1 MIFFFFMMQNYTM
14 SSNSEPS
21 SDQQNNQ
28 DDNAPLW
35 RFVTREAKLGKGGGN
50 IAFQCNFCRQIYKG
64 SYYRVKA
71 HLLKIKGAG
80 VASCTK
86 VTNENLVEM
95 RRVME
100 EAEQRVKQYNLKQ
113 VPLPTSSATKFNFE
127 NSSSSASVSAIDP
140 KRRKGSIGSIE
151 KAFNMG
157 AREIADSEIARMF
170 YTGGLSFHFARN
182 PYYARAFKSVSQ
194 LPGYV
199 PPGYNALRTTLL
211 QKEKSNIENLLEPI
225 KKTWNEKGV
234 SICSDGWSD
243 AQRRPL
249 INIMAVSESGPM
261 FLKAINCEG
270 ETKDKHFIAD
280 LLINTIQEIG
290 PQKVV
295 QVIIDNA
302 TACKAAGHIVE
313 AKFRHIF
320 WTPCVV
326 HTLNLALKNIC
337 APSTHPRY
345 DDVMEQC
352 GWISRVSS
360 DASFIK
366 NFIMNHAMRLSMYNN
381 HCKLKLLS
389 VADTRFA

>member
-1 MIFFFFMMQNYTM
+1 M
-14 SSNSEPS
+14 
-21 SDQQNNQ
+21 
-28 DDNAPLW
+28 
-35 RFVTREAKLGKGGGN
+35 
-50 IAFQCNFCRQIYKG
+50 
-64 SYYRVKA
+64 
-71 HLLKIKGAG
+71 KIKGAG

-113 VPLPTSSATKFNFE
+113 VALSTSSAVTSNFE
-127 NSSSSASVSAIDP
+127 NSSSSASAIAIDS

-151 KAFNMG
+151 KTFNMG

-170 YTGGLSFHFARN
+170 YIEGLFFHFARN
-182 PYYARAFKSVSQ
+182 PYYARAFKSASQ

-199 PPGYNALRTTLL
+199 LPGYNALRTTLL

-295 QVIIDNA
+295 QVITDNA
-302 TACKAAGHIVE
+302 ATCKVSGHIVE
-313 AKFRHIF
+313 AKFQHIF
-320 WTPCVV
+320 WTRCVIR
-326 HTLNLALKNIC
+326 TLNLALKNIC
-337 APSTHPRY
+337 APSTHPKY

-366 NFIMNHAMRLSMYNN
+366 NFIMNHARRLSMYNN
-381 HCKLKLLS
+381 HCKLKYFQWPIHVLLQLLLWLN
-389 VADTRFA
+389 DLRQ